1 MVKRRTPTVKATETS
16 AKMVGATTDKEMVH
30 YASGMVQMRPNIA
43 YEEVVYP
50 EEDIYEHPK

>member
-1 MVKRRTPTVKATETS
+1 
-16 AKMVGATTDKEMVH
+16 MVGATTDKEMVH